1 MNALRDGKVSLKMT
15 GTDICVWEYVTG
27 VAGEGDRERHR
38 GGSGDQGCRTEGGG
52 REGVGLLWEAPQVRP
67 SPAPS
72 LPLLR
77 PSPHLVLG
85 QQLAPPVGVGQVV
98 EGEAQVMVTVLINSR
113 GFGSSTR

>member
-1 MNALRDGKVSLKMT
+1 MCVGVCDRGGRGRETERD
-15 GTDICVWEYVTG
+15 TG
-27 VAGEGDRERHR
+27 VGVGTKAAGLRE
-38 GGSGDQGCRTEGGG
+38 EAG
-52 REGVGLLWEAPQVRP
+52 RGVGLLWAAPQVRP

-98 EGEAQVMVTVLINSR
+98 EGEAQVMVTVLKQQ
-113 GFGSSTR
+113 GFWLLH